1 MSHTL
6 VLVTISFLLFGGKTE
21 EVQAQVLPDS
31 VVVLGA
37 LEIQDSLTVS
47 LGPIWKFSAQDIG
60 FRGGASVGAMLGA
73 GSLVHLMQA
82 GDTGSVT
89 LSLRGAGSART
100 SVFLDGMRLVN
111 PATGVFDLSLIPG
124 FLIQDVEVVH
134 GSNENDPTALGGS
147 IHLSTGGIEQENRSI
162 SLSGGQWGRRSV
174 ASQYETSMRRTRVR
188 AAAQF
193 EAYSGDYVYQNT
205 VLLDRPKLRRTG
217 ADKRSGSAYVHVSRP
232 MKKGDVSLLMLASTV
247 ERGVPGLSN
256 AAPVEARQEDHF
268 FRIQAKQSRSIRAG
282 SMNWQ
287 VAANSS
293 DLVFEHPVSGVSQ
306 LKVHA
311 IDGEMNVL
319 KAVGQWVSST
329 QIGVERS
336 RAIGLSDDRRL
347 LAHQTI
353 SRISKTLDVRVGAT
367 GSLRRTSN
375 QDRERSTAALR
386 PHVSVSFSP
395 PLKRKVQFFWKIA
408 GIYRDPTLNELF
420 WIPGGNPLLRSESG
434 LTTDLT
440 ASFALRLRSVV
451 HQARATM
458 YHHVLREQIVWR
470 PQFIATGLQVWTP
483 ENMGAVVG
491 QGIELSHSLSANKM
505 RARLSMSWMR
515 SQDRTDPSSRSFGK
529 QLRYH
534 PQRLLRGSINR
545 NLGQILKGT
554 WDVRVSLTHTG
565 PQFVTSDETRTL
577 PGWTRATFSMEA
589 GFRLPR
595 IHIDGW
601 FALDNALDSV
611 YETTR
616 FQPMPGRHIRM
627 GISIHDRLTN

>member
-1 MSHTL
+1 MSHTF
-6 VLVTISFLLFGGKTE
+6 VLVTISVLLLGGITE

-31 VVVLGA
+31 VIELGT

-47 LGPIWKFSAQDIG
+47 LGPIWKFSAQDTG
-60 FRGGASVGAMLGA
+60 LRGGSSVGSILSA

-82 GDTGSVT
+82 GDTGSIT
-89 LSLRGAGSART
+89 PSLRGVGSART

-124 FLIQDVEVVH
+124 FLIRDVEVVH
-134 GSNENDPTALGGS
+134 GSNGKDPNALGGS
-147 IHLSTGGIEQENRSI
+147 IHLSTGGIEQEARSV
-162 SLSGGQWGRRSV
+162 SLSGGRWGRRSV
-174 ASQYETSMRRTRVR
+174 ASQYETLMGRTRVR
-188 AAAQF
+188 AAAQA
-193 EAYSGDYVYQNT
+193 ESYGGDYVYQNT
-205 VLLDRPKLRRTG
+205 VLLDRPKLRRIG
-217 ADKRSGSAYVHVSRP
+217 ADKRSGSAYLHVSRP
-232 MKKGDVSLLMLASTV
+232 VKKGDASILLLASTV

-256 AAPVEARQEDHF
+256 ATPVEARQEDHLY
-268 FRIQAKQSRSIRAG
+268 RVLVKQSRSINAG
-282 SMNWQ
+282 SLNWQ

-293 DLVFEHPVSGVSQ
+293 NLVFEHPVSGASQ
-306 LKVHA
+306 LKVHT
-311 IDGEMNVL
+311 IDAEANAL
-319 KAVGQWVSST
+319 KAVGRWVSST
-329 QIGVERS
+329 HIGVERS

-347 LAHQTI
+347 LARQTI
-353 SRISKTLDVRVGAT
+353 SRMSQMLDVSFGAN

-375 QDRERSTAALR
+375 QDRERSTAAIR
-386 PHVSVSFSP
+386 PHVSISFSP
-395 PLKRKVQFFWKIA
+395 PLKRRAQFFWKIA

-420 WIPGGNPLLRSESG
+420 WVPGGNPLLRSESG

-440 ASFALRLRSVV
+440 ASIALRQRSVL
-451 HQARATM
+451 HQARVTV
-458 YHHVLREQIVWR
+458 YHHSLREQIVWR

-483 ENMGAVVG
+483 ENIGVVVG
-491 QGIELSHSLSANKM
+491 QGIELSHTLSANKM
-505 RARLSMSWMR
+505 RAHLSMSWMR

-545 NLGQILKGT
+545 NVGQILKGN

-577 PGWTRATFSMEA
+577 PGWTRAALSIEA
-589 GFRLPR
+589 GFRLPKVLVN
-595 IHIDGW
+595 GW

-627 GISIHDRLTN
+627 GISIHDRLTK